1 MRENRS
7 SGSEGGVALTPPS
20 LPLSHAPRLCK
31 RPVLWRQL
39 LECGG
44 LEAALD
50 WAGRPSSRLRCG
62 RAGKCFGECLKTEW
76 GGLPTQGGAALALG

>member
-7 SGSEGGVALTPPS
+7 SGSEGGVALIPPS

-31 RPVLWRQL
+31 RPVLRRQL

-44 LEAALD
+44 FDRFGLEQASDRVVSAAV
-50 WAGRPSSRLRCG
+50 G
-62 RAGKCFGECLKTEW
+62 RAGVSENV
-76 GGLPTQGGAALALG
+76 